1 MSTKVF
7 SLGLPVSASCV
18 RSRQWVVEVKAAGG
32 VLASL
37 HKSACCA
44 NGGEDRLDPYLDLL
58 RPRCLDIFPAP
69 ELRPGFVR
77 QAEICIVAARVE
89 AR

>member
-7 SLGLPVSASCV
+7 SLVLPVSSSCV
-18 RSRQWVVEVKAAGG
+18 RSRHWVVEVKAAGG
-32 VLASL
+32 ILASL

-44 NGGEDRLDPYLDLL
+44 NGGEDRLDPLFGPLAPKV
-58 RPRCLDIFPAP
+58 PRYFPAP

-89 AR
+89 AG

>member
-7 SLGLPVSASCV
+7 SLVLPVSASCV

-58 RPRCLDIFPAP
+58 RPRCLDIF
-69 ELRPGFVR
+69 RR
-77 QAEICIVAARVE
+77 QSFGRDLFDRLKYASSPRV
-89 AR
+89 